1 MNAPVRIRPVAPFRL
16 LPSTPQPEDLAAHL
30 AEFGPRPIVGT
41 ALLDELERSGLAG
54 RGGASFPV
62 ARKWRA
68 VASFA
73 SRMGEPVVVAD
84 GVETEPASVKDRT
97 LLALRPHLVLD
108 GIQSAAEAVGAT
120 RAVLYVS
127 RANEAL
133 MQALATA
140 RRERPGGEVY
150 VEVVG
155 APTRYLA
162 GEETAVVNR
171 LNGRTARPSVVP
183 PRPFEAGV
191 DRRPTLVNNV
201 ETLAHVALIA
211 RHGAAWFRQM
221 GTAGSPGTALVTVC
235 GGVHAPGLRE
245 IAFGQTLG
253 DTVESAGGTTSE
265 PGAVLL
271 GGYFGTWLDAR
282 GAWPLV
288 LDHESLRAVGA
299 SLGAG
304 VIAVLPR
311 SACGVAE
318 TDRIIAFLARESA
331 GQCGPCYVGL
341 PAVSDLLH
349 AVALGRAGQRAL
361 ATLARWTSEIY
372 GRGACRHPDGATMLL
387 RSALSV
393 FADDVGRHARG
404 HPCGASRHA
413 PVLPTPALPSGW
425 R

>member
-1 MNAPVRIRPVAPFRL
+1 MSAPVRIRPVAPSRL
-16 LPSTPQPEDLAAHL
+16 LPSTPQPEDFTAHV
-30 AEFGPRPIVGT
+30 AVFGPRPHVGD
-41 ALLDELERSGLAG
+41 ALIGELERSGLQG

-68 VASFA
+68 VANFA
-73 SRMGEPVVVAD
+73 SRLAEPVVVGD

-108 GIQSAAEAVGAT
+108 GIQLAVEAVGAT

-127 RANEAL
+127 RANASL
-133 MQALATA
+133 MTALAKA
-140 RRERPGGEVY
+140 QRERPGGEVY
-150 VEVVG
+150 VEIIG
-155 APTRYLA
+155 APTRYVA

-183 PRPFEAGV
+183 PRPYEVGV
-191 DRRPTLVNNV
+191 ERRPTLLNNV

-211 RHGAAWFRQM
+211 RRGAAWFRQA

-235 GGVHAPGLRE
+235 GAVRTPGLHE
-245 IAFGQTLG
+245 VAFDHTIG
-253 DTVESAGGTTSE
+253 DVVETAGGTASE
-265 PGAVLL
+265 PAALL
-271 GGYFGTWLDAR
+271 VGGYFGNWLDAR
-282 GAWPLV
+282 GAWPLL
-288 LDHESLRAVGA
+288 LDHQALRGAGA

-318 TDRIIAFLARESA
+318 TDRIIGFLARESA

-341 PAVSDLLH
+341 PALADLLH
-349 AVALGRAGQRAL
+349 SVTLGRAGQRSL
-361 ATLARWTSEIY
+361 ATLARWASEIY

-393 FADDVGRHARG
+393 FADDVTRHARG
-404 HPCGASRHA
+404 HPCGASRNA
-413 PVLPTPALPSGW
+413 PILPTPALPAGW